1 MLKITFT
8 LLITSLSTIAFAET
22 IPTTIQKFI
31 PKNYEILSKASGDLN
46 ADGQVDFAMIIQTKN
61 IKIQNRKL
69 LILFKQGGQYQQILS
84 KQIPNWTYRDDE
96 NCIND
101 ALFDDGVSIKN
112 HVLNITFD
120 AMNSCSNWYGESWT
134 YRFKFN
140 QSQFKLIGFDY
151 WFVYKTDGK
160 NKTYSGNFLT
170 QKLKITQGNEFDENV
185 HPKISWKALKPIS
198 PNTLEKITLKDSQDF
213 LKQMM

>member
-1 MLKITFT
+1 MLKTT
-8 LLITSLSTIAFAET
+8 LALLIASLSTIAFAET

-31 PKNYEILSKASGDLN
+31 PKNYEILSQASGDLN
-46 ADGQVDFAMIIQTKN
+46 ADGQVDTAIIIQTKN

-112 HVLNITFD
+112 HVLRGT
-120 AMNSCSNWYGESWT
+120 C
-134 YRFKFN
+134 
-140 QSQFKLIGFDY
+140 
-151 WFVYKTDGK
+151 KTPQ
-160 NKTYSGNFLT
+160 T
-170 QKLKITQGNEFDENV
+170 
-185 HPKISWKALKPIS
+185 A
-198 PNTLEKITLKDSQDF
+198 
-213 LKQMM
+213 